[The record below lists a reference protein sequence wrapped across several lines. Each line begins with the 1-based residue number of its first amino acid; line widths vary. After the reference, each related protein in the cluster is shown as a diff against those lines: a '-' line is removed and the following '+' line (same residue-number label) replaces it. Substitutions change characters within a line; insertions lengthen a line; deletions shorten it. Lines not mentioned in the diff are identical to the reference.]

1 MKLEEKIKNLTP
13 DLERM
18 PGVVVIHEIEGF
30 KPVYMSRNGLEL
42 LEMELEALLAT
53 GADYSKKFLSNDFME
68 SYLAQ
73 LKEMLEREGNDETF
87 TFFHEVKIKVDFRW
101 YAGSMKMFHSR
112 SGVPTHT
119 ITFAVPLEEYQW
131 TIKRAKELLKEKH
144 FARKNLEKFSSL
156 SRREKEVL
164 SLSATGNKAAQIS
177 DELKV
182 SQDTVNSHLKSLKSK
197 LNTSSSYEMLRFAKA
212 YDLI

>member
-1 MKLEEKIKNLTP
+1 MELEEKIKYLSP
-13 DLERM
+13 DLEQM
-18 PGVVVIHEIEGF
+18 PGVVVIHDIRGF

-42 LEMELEALLAT
+42 LEMDMEALLAT
-53 GADYSKKFLSNDFME
+53 GTQYSKKFLSNDFLE

-73 LKEMLEREGNDETF
+73 LKEMLEREGNNETF
-87 TFFHEVKIKVDFRW
+87 TFFHEVKIQGMFQW
-101 YAGSMKMFHSR
+101 YAGSMKIFHLC

-119 ITFAVPLEEYQW
+119 ITFAVPLEEHQW
-131 TIKRAKELLKEKH
+131 TVKRAKELLKENR

-164 SLSATGNKAAQIS
+164 ALSATGNRAAQIS
-177 DELKV
+177 EELKV
-182 SQDTVNSHLKSLKSK
+182 SRDTVNSHLKSLKSK